1 MKIFIKFYENL
12 TKNYQKIFKFLTKFE
27 KNLTKNFKIV
37 KNFVQNL
44 YKICTKFVQNRS
56 VKYHINNI
64 LTQKNRTVTA
74 RRPHGDRTATA
85 RRPHGDRT
93 ATEPYMYIY
102 MYNNN
107 NINIINIIPKGI
119 ILEFLSEIHF
129 NHFLI
134 NLGELKWN

>member
-37 KNFVQNL
+37 KNFDQNL

-64 LTQKNRTVTA
+64 LTQKNRTV
-74 RRPHGDRTATA
+74 TA